1 MYKLKE
7 YGLFFSSYFIK
18 QISRKSKFTVKTNR
32 VLTKRQI
39 HQTIIYNKLKN
50 NSKLNQVVIFHLKT
64 SPNMSTLLLKS
75 L

>member
-7 YGLFFSSYFIK
+7 LELFFSSYFIK

-32 VLTKRQI
+32 VLTKKQI

-50 NSKLNQVVIFHLKT
+50 NSKSKPSIYFYY
-64 SPNMSTLLLKS
+64 
-75 L
+75 